1 MKFLIPIIAAF
12 SLTSCALLDS
22 TSIKYNDDI
31 QYIVSKTNSSV
42 KLVAT
47 SILYLSKDQVDKDK
61 KKLIMNNLADRID
74 SFNLPT
80 HPTPEIVIENIIAV
94 LPDKTHWKFLATNIA
109 ENYEVFLTENE
120 KVTVDIVSLFFAEVS
135 KALREVSSR

>member
-22 TSIKYNDDI
+22 TSVKYNDDI

-47 SILYLSKDQVDKDK
+47 SILYLSKDQADKDK

-80 HPTPEIVIENIIAV
+80 HPTPEVVIENIVAV

-120 KVTVDIVSLFFAEVS
+120 KVTVDTVSLFFTEVS
-135 KALREVSSR
+135 KALREVSLK

>member
-1 MKFLIPIIAAF
+1 MKFLIPIMAVF

-22 TSIKYNDDI
+22 TSVKYNDDI

-80 HPTPEIVIENIIAV
+80 HPTPEVVVENIVAV

-109 ENYEVFLTENE
+109 ENYEVFLTQNE
-120 KVTVDIVSLFFAEVS
+120 KVTIDTVSLFFTEIS
-135 KALREVSSR
+135 KALREVSSK

>member
-22 TSIKYNDDI
+22 TSVKYNDDI

-47 SILYLSKDQVDKDK
+47 SILYLSKDQADKDK

-80 HPTPEIVIENIIAV
+80 HPTPEVLIENIVAV

-109 ENYEVFLTENE
+109 ENYEVFLTQNE
-120 KVTVDIVSLFFAEVS
+120 KVTIDTVSLFFTEIS
-135 KALREVSSR
+135 KALREVSSK